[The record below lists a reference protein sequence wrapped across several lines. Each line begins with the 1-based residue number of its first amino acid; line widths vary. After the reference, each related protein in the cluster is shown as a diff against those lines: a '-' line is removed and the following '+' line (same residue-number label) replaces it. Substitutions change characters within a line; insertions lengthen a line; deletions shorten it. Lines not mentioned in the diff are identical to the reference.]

1 MNPRNLE
8 SMLLTQCA
16 AVARELSCTA
26 ENQREANVYR
36 IAVMV
41 IQSRFP
47 REAGHLMLASQE
59 YFAAHPDE
67 KLAPDEV
74 VRRGWVLSLPR
85 LRDMLSHQ
93 LK

>member
-1 MNPRNLE
+1 MNPRDLE

-16 AVARELSCTA
+16 AVARELA
-26 ENQREANVYR
+26 HAANDQREANVYR
-36 IAVMV
+36 LAAMV

-47 REAGHLMLASQE
+47 REAGHLMLASQT
-59 YFAAHPDE
+59 YFVTHPNE
-67 KLAPDEV
+67 QLAPDEV

>member
-1 MNPRNLE
+1 MNPRTLE

-16 AVARELSCTA
+16 AVARELACA
-26 ENQREANVYR
+26 ANDQREANVYR
-36 IAVMV
+36 LAATV
-41 IQSRFP
+41 IQSSFP
-47 REAGHLMLASQE
+47 REAEHLMQASQV
-59 YFAAHPDE
+59 YFVTHPDE